1 MFYVGGL
8 MGSFANLILD
18 PRTHHILRQFV
29 SLDLLGMQ
37 LSKLFL
43 R

>member
-1 MFYVGGL
+1 
-8 MGSFANLILD
+8 MGSFVNLILD
-18 PRTHHILRQFV
+18 PRTHNWYNRTHHILRQFV

-37 LSKLFL
+37 LSKLFF